1 MARVRGAAPRDKQ
14 GARLQRIDGH
24 GAAEDAQVIAITILG
39 SPGAARVNSRLKPV
53 VTKSGRATMVRG
65 KAHRSWEDAAVLIVR
80 AAARGASIKLGP
92 VSVTVSCYWPAQH
105 RKAPSTGLA
114 FGDVDACLK
123 AVLDVLTKARVI
135 GDDSQVVELVA
146 RKGVDR
152 HRPRIEIEV
161 RSVEQ
166 ITSSE
171 VD

>member
-1 MARVRGAAPRDKQ
+1 M
-14 GARLQRIDGH
+14 
-24 GAAEDAQVIAITILG
+24 
-39 SPGAARVNSRLKPV
+39 
-53 VTKSGRATMVRG
+53 
-65 KAHRSWEDAAVLIVR
+65 
-80 AAARGASIKLGP
+80 
-92 VSVTVSCYWPAQH
+92 
-105 RKAPSTGLA
+105 
-114 FGDVDACLK
+114 DACLK